1 MYSKNKGITYQ
12 PTVLTPPPGYDGSRF
27 RRRSDGRD
35 DTFPLYEE
43 APSARREPVR
53 HESGR
58 HEPVRQKP
66 KRPSPPEE
74 KDCPQC
80 ADNAGDSNTYSCHRD
95 EATTP
100 SPIGFLTSFISG
112 IGKEELLLIAL
123 IIILSG
129 EKGNIDTDTIL
140 LLALLLCAG

>member
-43 APSARREPVR
+43 AGPSRRDAKAPRQISSAHTKENSCPRCAAAAEDSDTYACPDKEP
-53 HESGR
+53 
-58 HEPVRQKP
+58 
-66 KRPSPPEE
+66 
-74 KDCPQC
+74 PQHQ
-80 ADNAGDSNTYSCHRD
+80 SVNT
-95 EATTP
+95 
-100 SPIGFLTSFISG
+100 LTSFISG

-123 IIILSG
+123 IIILAG
-129 EKGNIDTDTIL
+129 EKGCIDIDTIL
-140 LLALLLCAG
+140 LLTLLLCAG